1 MLATLTLNVMKM
13 ILKMIN
19 SSYEIKK
26 IMLHINVSKYVYA
39 KGDY

>member
-26 IMLHINVSKYVYA
+26 KIMLHISVSKYA